1 MHLKGS
7 ESKPTVFKPCR
18 EKTTRTLVLIN
29 VFEKINFPVP
39 KFHFSIIKVMLKWL
53 KRKSILESLRL

>member
-1 MHLKGS
+1 MT
-7 ESKPTVFKPCR
+7 P
-18 EKTTRTLVLIN
+18 RTLVLIN

-53 KRKSILESLRL
+53 KRKSILESLRFMM